1 MEWSARW
8 GCESLVM
15 LSSKPGESP
24 KKLQLTDSEIVEDGE
39 LDARSFN
46 LSVEGGGGSDSGSG
60 VCGSDPGTK
69 GSISASSGTSPK
81 DDMIAS
87 NFNSPGDF
95 YKKMEQQCVEVCVK
109 SPPLDTLAGSVE
121 PLIGLKL
128 GKRTYFERGNV
139 KSLSSVAPVSSAPTS
154 KRTKPSSQGLQISRC
169 QVEGCNLDLSSA
181 KQYHKKHRVCEKH
194 SKCPKVIV
202 GGVERRFC
210 QQCSRFHSL
219 SEFDEKKRS
228 CRRRLSDHNARRRNP
243 RQDLIQFNS
252 TTLPSS
258 FYDDRLQVNF
268 VLNQVPILH
277 SKTAANSSWDTQ
289 SSKFTISEEF
299 ISEPEK
305 TTSINR
311 QPYISGIQL
320 PNATGMHS
328 NAWNWPLTSK
338 GTNAEVFGQGSPSN
352 VCTMQEFA
360 CALSLLSTPSQS
372 SFEPISIS
380 NCNPAAHAN
389 QSNFPAE
396 TMLHASANAN
406 ANAIPQ
412 GLPLASSSS
421 EYWAVFNQF
430 PCPYPGWGCQY

>member
-46 LSVEGGGGSDSGSG
+46 LSGEGGGGSDSGSG
-60 VCGSDPGTK
+60 VYGSDPGTK
-69 GSISASSGTSPK
+69 GSISASLGTSPK

-128 GKRTYFERGNV
+128 GKRTYFECGNV
-139 KSLSSVAPVSSAPTS
+139 KSLSSVAPVSSAPM
-154 KRTKPSSQGLQISRC
+154 
-169 QVEGCNLDLSSA
+169 
-181 KQYHKKHRVCEKH
+181 
-194 SKCPKVIV
+194 
-202 GGVERRFC
+202 
-210 QQCSRFHSL
+210 FHSL

-268 VLNQVPILH
+268 VLNQVPVIH

-338 GTNAEVFGQGSPSN
+338 STNAEVFGQGPPSN

-360 CALSLLSTPSQS
+360 CALSLLSTPSPS

-380 NCNPAAHAN
+380 NGNPAAHAN

-396 TMLHASANAN
+396 TMLH

>member
-24 KKLQLTDSEIVEDGE
+24 KKLQLTDSEIVEDGGE
-39 LDARSFN
+39 LD
-46 LSVEGGGGSDSGSG
+46 GGGSDSGSG
-60 VCGSDPGTK
+60 VYGSDPGQVHSTK
-69 GSISASSGTSPK
+69 GSISLK
-81 DDMIAS
+81 
-87 NFNSPGDF
+87 
-95 YKKMEQQCVEVCVK
+95 K
-109 SPPLDTLAGSVE
+109 SPPRDTLVGSVE

-139 KSLSSVAPVSSAPTS
+139 KSLSSVAPVSSAPMS
-154 KRTKPSSQGLQISRC
+154 KRTKSSSRGSQISRC

-219 SEFDEKKRS
+219 SEFDDKKRS

-252 TTLPSS
+252 TSLPSS

-268 VLNQVPILH
+268 VLNQVPVVH
-277 SKTAANSSWDTQ
+277 SKTAANSSWDTR

-320 PNATGMHS
+320 PNATGLHS
-328 NAWNWPLTSK
+328 NAWNWALTSK
-338 GTNAEVFGQGSPSN
+338 ATNAEDFGQGPPSN

-372 SFEPISIS
+372 SFEPISVS
-380 NCNPAAHAN
+380 NGNPAGHAN

-396 TMLHASANAN
+396 TMLHADT
-406 ANAIPQ
+406 IPQ
-412 GLPLASSSS
+412 GLPLASS
-421 EYWAVFNQF
+421 EYSVFNQF
-430 PCPYPGWGCQY
+430 PWPYPGWGCQY